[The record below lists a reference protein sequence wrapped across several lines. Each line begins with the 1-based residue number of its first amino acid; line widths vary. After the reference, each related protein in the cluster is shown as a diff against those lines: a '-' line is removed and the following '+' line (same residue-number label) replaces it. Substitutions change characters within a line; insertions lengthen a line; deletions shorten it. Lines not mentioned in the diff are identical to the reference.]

1 MYVIFSL
8 IFGAVCDKKKNNRK
22 GFTSLQFQVRTY
34 EGACKFSVLFPHIEY
49 AGNSVVQTDSSI

>member
-1 MYVIFSL
+1 M
-8 IFGAVCDKKKNNRK
+8 K
-22 GFTSLQFQVRTY
+22 GFTPLQFQVRTY